1 MRINDV
7 NEFDGLERN
16 PDKKLILLSNVNIV
30 QNGYKI
36 KLLELRLYSKINQK
50 HNSQS
55 IITAYLETDDHSIE
69 TLYDEGSLEDN
80 ALEKSTEL
88 LTNSLGLSGL
98 ILRLII
104 SLENTLKV
112 QNDQ

>member
-36 KLLELRLYSKINQK
+36 KLLELRLYYRINQK

-69 TLYDEGSLEDN
+69 AKYEEGNLDDVE
-80 ALEKSTEL
+80 LKKSAEL
-88 LTNSLGLSGL
+88 LENNLGLSGL

-104 SLENTLKV
+104 SLDNTV
-112 QNDQ
+112 RMQNG

>member
-1 MRINDV
+1 VRINDV

-36 KLLELRLYSKINQK
+36 KLLELRLYYRINQK

-69 TLYDEGSLEDN
+69 AKYEEGNLDDVE
-80 ALEKSTEL
+80 LKKSAEL
-88 LTNSLGLSGL
+88 LENNLGLSGL

-104 SLENTLKV
+104 SLDNTV
-112 QNDQ
+112 RMQNG

>member
-36 KLLELRLYSKINQK
+36 KLLELRLYYRINQK

-55 IITAYLETDDHSIE
+55 IITAYLETEIHSIE
-69 TLYDEGSLEDN
+69 AMYDEGDLENN
-80 ALEKSTEL
+80 ALENSVEL
-88 LTNSLGLSGL
+88 LTRNLGLSGL
-98 ILRLII
+98 ILRLTK
-104 SLENTLKV
+104 SLKNILKNE
-112 QNDQ
+112 Q

>member
-16 PDKKLILLSNVNIV
+16 PDKKLILLSDVNIV

-36 KLLELRLYSKINQK
+36 KLLELRLYYRINQK

-69 TLYDEGSLEDN
+69 AKYEEGNLDDVE
-80 ALEKSTEL
+80 LKKSAEL
-88 LTNSLGLSGL
+88 LENNLGLSGL

-104 SLENTLKV
+104 SLDNTV
-112 QNDQ
+112 RMQNG

>member
-16 PDKKLILLSNVNIV
+16 PDKKLILLSDVNIV

-69 TLYDEGSLEDN
+69 AKYEEGNLDDVE
-80 ALEKSTEL
+80 LKKSAEL
-88 LTNSLGLSGL
+88 LENNLGLSGL

-104 SLENTLKV
+104 SLDNTV
-112 QNDQ
+112 RMQNG

>member
-55 IITAYLETDDHSIE
+55 IITAYLETNEHSIE
-69 TLYDEGSLEDN
+69 AKYEEGNLDDIT
-80 ALEKSTEL
+80 LEKSADL
-88 LTNSLGLSGL
+88 LRNNLGLSGL

-104 SLENTLKV
+104 SLDNTLKM
-112 QNDQ
+112 QND

>member
-69 TLYDEGSLEDN
+69 AKYEEGNLDDIE
-80 ALEKSTEL
+80 LKKSAEL
-88 LTNSLGLSGL
+88 LENNLGLSGL

-104 SLENTLKV
+104 SLDNTV
-112 QNDQ
+112 RMQNG

>member
-36 KLLELRLYSKINQK
+36 KLLELRLYYRINQK

-69 TLYDEGSLEDN
+69 AKYEEGNLDDVE
-80 ALEKSTEL
+80 LKKSAEL
-88 LTNSLGLSGL
+88 LENNLGLSGL

-104 SLENTLKV
+104 SLDNTLKM
-112 QNDQ
+112 QND

>member
-36 KLLELRLYSKINQK
+36 KLLELRLYYRINQK

-69 TLYDEGSLEDN
+69 AKYEEGSLDDIE
-80 ALEKSTEL
+80 LKKSAEL
-88 LTNSLGLSGL
+88 LENNLGLSGL

-104 SLENTLKV
+104 SLDNTV
-112 QNDQ
+112 RMQNG